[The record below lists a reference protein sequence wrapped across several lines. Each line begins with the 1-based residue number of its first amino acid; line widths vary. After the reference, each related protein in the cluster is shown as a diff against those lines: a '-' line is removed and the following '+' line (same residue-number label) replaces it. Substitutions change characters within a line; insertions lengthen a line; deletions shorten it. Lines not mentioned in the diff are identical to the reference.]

1 MKTLGHRSKNQQEL
15 MSKRTFVPRQGRSS
29 LGATSSGIASGGQLV
44 MSSGVSG
51 GSQ

>member
-29 LGATSSGIASGGQLV
+29 LGASSSVAAGGTQL
-44 MSSGVSG
+44 MISSGVPG

>member
-15 MSKRTFVPRQGRSS
+15 ISKRTFVPRQGRIS
-29 LGATSSGIASGGQLV
+29 LGATSTGAAGGSQLL